1 MTVYVCEV
9 CGAEYSKWQGK
20 CNSCNSWNSLV
31 EKQQIA
37 KEVRA
42 SKQILGDNAEL
53 TNLGA
58 VQASGKQARL
68 QTGFVEM
75 DGVLGGGFV
84 DEQVVLL
91 SGEPGVGKSTLLL
104 QIIVNL
110 SKAGKKTLYVS
121 GEESASQVAGRAA
134 RLFPKKDYEDVQ
146 FLASPGVNSLVNKI
160 EDIKPEFV
168 VVDSIQTIY
177 DESLSSLPGS
187 LAQVKSC
194 TSALVR
200 AAKSAGFILVLVGHI
215 TKEGEIAGPKAL
227 EHLVDTILQ
236 FEGESEGQYRV
247 LRALKNR
254 FGSTGEV
261 GLFLMAE
268 AGLQDMKPEDSLFG
282 GGAEDAVGAAKTLV
296 LEGNRPIVV
305 QVQAL
310 TNTTVFAYPKRVAE
324 GVSIARLQ
332 LICAILDRFAG
343 TRLGDKD
350 VYVRTAG
357 GYNLRNATS
366 DLAVAAAIISSVN
379 SKSIEGDTLYIGE
392 VSLSGKVFTNSTV
405 LSRLGSIEKM
415 GISKIFSSSKPDKA
429 GKGVKSV
436 LLTLVRQLTD
446 K

>member
-1 MTVYVCEV
+1 MYVCEV
-9 CGAEYSKWQGK
+9 CGSEYSKWQGK
-20 CNSCNSWNSLV
+20 CSSCGEWNTLV
-31 EKQQIA
+31 EKAVVA

-42 SKQILGDNAEL
+42 SKQILSDNAEL
-53 TNLGA
+53 INLGDA
-58 VQASGKQARL
+58 KTSEKNRL
-68 QTGFVEM
+68 VTGFQEL

-104 QIIVNL
+104 QILINL
-110 SKAGKKTLYVS
+110 SKQGKQCLYVS
-121 GEESASQVAGRAA
+121 GEESAGQVAGRAS
-134 RLFPKKDYEDVQ
+134 RLFPKSDYAGVQ
-146 FLASPGVNSLVNKI
+146 FLASPGVNSLVAKI
-160 EDIKPEFV
+160 EDLKPEFV
-168 VVDSIQTIY
+168 VVDSIQTIF

-200 AAKSAGFILVLVGHI
+200 AAKTFGFMLVIVGHI
-215 TKEGEIAGPKAL
+215 TKEGEIAGPKVL

-236 FEGESEGQYRV
+236 FEGESEGEYRV

-261 GLFLMAE
+261 GLFVMSGN
-268 AGLQDMKPEDSLFG
+268 GLKDMQPEDNLFDG
-282 GGAEDAVGAAKTLV
+282 GSADAVGAAKTMV
-296 LEGNRPIVV
+296 LEGNRPIIV

-324 GVSIARLQ
+324 GLSVARLQ

-343 TRLGDKD
+343 TKLGDKD

-357 GYNLRNATS
+357 GYNLRSAVS

-379 SKSIEGDTLYIGE
+379 SKPIAGDTLYIGE
-392 VSLSGKVFTNSTV
+392 ISLSGRVNFPNLFVDKLAKLSKLGIAKVVANLAS
-405 LSRLGSIEKM
+405 
-415 GISKIFSSSKPDKA
+415 KA
-429 GKGVKSV
+429 GKPKLQQAQRVGELAE
-436 LLTLVRQLTD
+436 LL